1 MNSQGMLKRG
11 ISAMGAIAAAAAM
24 MVAGAVGAAAPTASA
39 AGSSITLNAV
49 QGSKLD
55 GHTFTAYK
63 IGDYYEPVVNGSKV
77 SSVSVRNPGNA
88 ATNPWVDK
96 ALSDAGVTPAAGD
109 DGAATVSRLTEAGT
123 AAKVANALEANLAS
137 ESRPE
142 VAGTLEGS
150 GQSGTLSLAED
161 GLYLISDSATNSDGT
176 RVRMGLPIIV
186 GTKINGMDLDKQTLG
201 EAVIKS
207 TAATDTS
214 LVSAELLDVS
224 RNPIGDKAVTAG
236 QKAIVRITSTV
247 PSDKQAKGLSY
258 TVNLSNF
265 DGSAISADTVSLF
278 SVAEDGK
285 LTPLT
290 GVKATVSGSG
300 SDYTI
305 TVDGLIASNPNS
317 RIAVE
322 YPVTVKGIDQN
333 TKAVDKMTMKVTNN
347 DDTSTTFENDK
358 TTVTAYTGTFN
369 TFKTDVDGTTALKG
383 AQFKIARGDGGSD
396 TWMTRSSD
404 GTWVENQTEGNAG
417 LFETAGDNGS
427 FAVTGLGDG
436 TYLIKEEKAP
446 EGHIMAPGGVS
457 ATFVITKGKL
467 ASVTGVASPKLSS
480 IATDK
485 EGVSS
490 LKIMNISTLAQLPQT
505 GLMGYQLLQ
514 YVAIPLVLA
523 IMAGIIIWRM
533 KSNQKKA
540 ESAQNSASRR
550 VRGNVQQS
558 HGGHDRRR

>member
-11 ISAMGAIAAAAAM
+11 ISAVGAFAAVAAM
-24 MVAGAVGAAAPTASA
+24 MIAGAAAGATPQTASA
-39 AGSSITLNAV
+39 AGSSITLNAP

-123 AAKVANALEANLAS
+123 AAKVANALEAQLAS

-150 GQSGTLSLAED
+150 GQSGTLSLADD
-161 GLYLISDSATNSDGT
+161 GLYLISDSATNSDGV

-207 TAATDTS
+207 TVATDTS

-369 TFKTDVDGTTALKG
+369 AFKTDVDGTTALKG

-396 TWMTRSSD
+396 TWMTRGSD

-505 GLMGYQLLQ
+505 GIMGYQLLR
-514 YVAIPLVLA
+514 YGGTALVVAIV
-523 IMAGIIIWRM
+523 AGVIIWRT

-540 ESAQNSASRR
+540 LSAQTSASKRA
-550 VRGNVQQS
+550 RGN
-558 HGGHDRRR
+558 GRR